1 MDPLLL
7 AGGAA
12 LLFFLMGKKD
22 DDGEDD
28 AGETPPGGGGGGGGG
43 GITFSDPNA
52 TPPPSGG
59 GAKKAAY
66 QGGLSGGD
74 PGTVQPEKPG
84 MGFVV
89 PDAGPSG
96 GEVNLLDYDRSGNQ
110 WPRLGHFYQ
119 IKQGDTLADIA
130 EKALKDGVYRAYG
143 IVTGAGVPPDGA
155 KYPIDSDYEAASDLV
170 KMMDDTPLTK
180 PLWQMI
186 LMSPWNDMV
195 YGTWGMGP
203 GGVRGPCGRGI
214 RLVNKYYNN
223 REDMLEGLSPVRSIP
238 VLDQTYAP
246 GGMKQNYTAQPIG
259 GQVSGNKYPYIWIPG
274 IDLASLVNISGET
287 IGIANQNQWIVPG
300 WQGEAYGQIN
310 PPPPIFNRSF
320 YLPQA
325 YHDTVD
331 SESVPE
337 WGCDQWA
344 IQNWI

>member
-22 DDGEDD
+22 EDDVDEIPPDDDDG
-28 AGETPPGGGGGGGGG
+28 GSGG

-66 QGGLSGGD
+66 QGGISGGD
-74 PGTVQPEKPG
+74 PGTVQPEEPG
-84 MGFVV
+84 MGFIV

-96 GEVNLLDYDRSGNQ
+96 GEVDLLDYDRSGDQ
-110 WPRLGHFYQ
+110 WPRLGSFYQ
-119 IKQGDTLADIA
+119 IKQGDKLADIA

-155 KYPIDSDYEAASDLV
+155 KYPIDSDYEAAADLV

-180 PLWQMI
+180 PLWQLM

-214 RLVNKYYNN
+214 KLVPKYFAN
-223 REDMLEGLSPVRSIP
+223 RKRMMDGFNPVRSMP
-238 VLDQTYAP
+238 VLDQSYLP
-246 GGMKQNYTAQPIG
+246 GGSKENYNAQPIG
-259 GQVSGNKYPYIWIPG
+259 GEAAGNKYPYIWIPG
-274 IDLASLVNISGET
+274 IDLASLVDITGAS
-287 IGIANQNQWIVPG
+287 IGITDQSKWVLPAWPG
-300 WQGEAYGQIN
+300 EIYGQIN
-310 PPPPIFNRSF
+310 PPPPIFDRSF
-320 YLPQA
+320 AIPESYRP
-325 YHDTVD
+325 TIEK
-331 SESVPE
+331 ESVPE

>member
-12 LLFFLMGKKD
+12 LLFFLMGKNDKD
-22 DDGEDD
+22 
-28 AGETPPGGGGGGGGG
+28 GGG
-43 GITFSDPNA
+43 GIEEVPPPPGDGGISFSDPNA
-52 TPPPSGG
+52 TPPPKPAGTGWSAKDAAFGGLASGEPDTGG
-59 GAKKAAY
+59 GLGFAAP
-66 QGGLSGGD
+66 QVD
-74 PGTVQPEKPG
+74 PTPEQ
-84 MGFVV
+84 F
-89 PDAGPSG
+89 
-96 GEVNLLDYDRSGNQ
+96 NLEDYDRSGDQ
-110 WPRLGHFYQ
+110 WPRLGQFYQ

-155 KYPIDSDYEAASDLV
+155 KYPNDSDYEAASDLV

-214 RLVNKYYNN
+214 RLIKKYYAN
-223 REDMLEGLSPVRSIP
+223 REDMLEGLSPVRSMP

-274 IDLASLVNISGET
+274 IDLASLVNIAGET

-331 SESVPE
+331 SNSVPE

-344 IQNWI
+344 IQNWF

>member
-22 DDGEDD
+22 GDGEDD
-28 AGETPPGGGGGGGGG
+28 AGETPPGGGGG

-96 GEVNLLDYDRSGNQ
+96 GEIDLLDYDRSGDQ

-119 IKQGDTLADIA
+119 IKQGDTLANIA

-180 PLWQMI
+180 PLWQLM

-195 YGTWGMGP
+195 YGTWGMGL

-214 RLVNKYYNN
+214 KLVPKYFAN
-223 REDMLEGLSPVRSIP
+223 RKRMMDGFNPVRSMP
-238 VLDQTYAP
+238 VLDQSYLP
-246 GGMKQNYTAQPIG
+246 DGSNENYNAHPIG
-259 GQVSGNKYPYIWIPG
+259 GEATGNKYPYIWIPG
-274 IDLASLVNISGET
+274 IDLASLVDITGAS
-287 IGIANQNQWIVPG
+287 IGITDQSKWILPAWPG
-300 WQGEAYGQIN
+300 EIYGQIN
-310 PPPPIFNRSF
+310 PPPPIFDRSF
-320 YLPQA
+320 AIPESYRP
-325 YHDTVD
+325 TIEK
-331 SESVPE
+331 ESVPE

>member
-130 EKALKDGVYRAYG
+130 EKALSPGRVFLPMAPSTPSIQTTR
-143 IVTGAGVPPDGA
+143 PR
-155 KYPIDSDYEAASDLV
+155 PISS
-170 KMMDDTPLTK
+170 
-180 PLWQMI
+180 
-186 LMSPWNDMV
+186 
-195 YGTWGMGP
+195 
-203 GGVRGPCGRGI
+203 R
-214 RLVNKYYNN
+214 
-223 REDMLEGLSPVRSIP
+223 
-238 VLDQTYAP
+238 
-246 GGMKQNYTAQPIG
+246 
-259 GQVSGNKYPYIWIPG
+259 
-274 IDLASLVNISGET
+274 
-287 IGIANQNQWIVPG
+287 
-300 WQGEAYGQIN
+300 
-310 PPPPIFNRSF
+310 
-320 YLPQA
+320 
-325 YHDTVD
+325 
-331 SESVPE
+331 
-337 WGCDQWA
+337 
-344 IQNWI
+344 